1 MKHYAG
7 QDHPSDITF
16 DVVLFTFVRIILC
29 IKTNTPPQY
38 PKKMVIDHGPM
49 ESNTRTVRT

>member
-16 DVVLFTFVRIILC
+16 DIVLYTFLRTILC
-29 IKTNTPPQY
+29 IKTNKTPR
-38 PKKMVIDHGPM
+38 KMVIDHGPM